1 MLTII
6 YRFLRWPAFVY
17 YIIITRRRGRCI
29 VFRPGRARV
38 SKTKIF
44 KRTRVRVFFF
54 ITVIICRTYP
64 SRYDGPIRCRARV
77 TDLENNNWNIKLNTR
92 VRPRTRVATYTHTR
106 PREQFVNVRAPER
119 GTVTAVVAGHWRGG
133 AGAGGDGVDDAKNR
147 TTCHRAQG
155 QTTTAPAG

>member
-1 MLTII
+1 MWYRLPQCAYKNINITHTHTHARTHTPYAEKNNAVAYEKKKKNVEKTRTRKTISTNVSQDFSMLTII

-17 YIIITRRRGRCI
+17 YIIITRRRGRWI

-77 TDLENNNWNIKLNTR
+77 TDLENNN
-92 VRPRTRVATYTHTR
+92 
-106 PREQFVNVRAPER
+106 
-119 GTVTAVVAGHWRGG
+119 
-133 AGAGGDGVDDAKNR
+133 
-147 TTCHRAQG
+147 
-155 QTTTAPAG
+155 